1 MPAMVLGI
9 ISICALPLACCCG
22 LGEIIVIPLGIVAVV
37 LGFVARSRISASQ
50 GALRGGGKALAGIIT
65 GATAAAIGI
74 MLVVAI
80 FVFGFVA
87 PSITNSFPIPSP
99 SG

>member
-1 MPAMVLGI
+1 M
-9 ISICALPLACCCG
+9 
-22 LGEIIVIPLGIVAVV
+22 
-37 LGFVARSRISASQ
+37 ARSRVAASQ
-50 GALRGGGKALAGIIT
+50 GTLGGGSKALAGIVT

-80 FVFGFVA
+80 FVFGFVS
-87 PSITNSFPIPSP
+87 PSILNAIPTP

>member
-1 MPAMVLGI
+1 MVLGI

-22 LGEIIVIPLGIVAVV
+22 LGELVVIPLGIVAVV
-37 LGFVARSRISASQ
+37 LGFMARNRVAASQ
-50 GALRGGGKALAGIIT
+50 GTLGGGSKALAGIVT

-80 FVFGFVA
+80 FVFGFVS
-87 PSITNSFPIPSP
+87 PSILNAIPTP

>member
-1 MPAMVLGI
+1 MVLGI

-22 LGEIIVIPLGIVAVV
+22 LGEVIVIPLGIVAVV
-37 LGFVARSRISASQ
+37 LGFMARNRVAASQ
-50 GALRGGGKALAGIIT
+50 GTLGGGSKALAGIVT

-74 MLVVAI
+74 MLVIAI
-80 FVFGFVA
+80 FVFGFVS
-87 PSITNSFPIPSP
+87 PSILNAIPTP